1 LIREGTTTLFKWTG
15 RARDF
20 RLYQELSSTGFKIAA
35 DIACFEAH
43 HLFESASD
51 IEFG

>member
-1 LIREGTTTLFKWTG
+1 MIREGTTTLFKWTG

-20 RLYQELSSTGFKIAA
+20 RLYQELSSMGFKIAA